1 MPKTTSELFND
12 INSPTPYNTST
23 FSENNNMNET
33 EKFTIRVNFK
43 PQQATLTQDEKTT
56 QYQWGRI
63 IGCSLLVIVGIGGS
77 IYYLSQGNVDD
88 KKITTSL
95 VQHTDSGTTNNTTAI
110 TTPVNQTPKPES
122 TTTTTTENS
131 IVSTPVDNANA
142 DQQQDQT
149 QATNENRQDNN
160 NINVTKIDPEKR
172 NIEKV
177 ISAKVENQSVKDE
190 TTITDVESNQT
201 TSAMTTI
208 NETDETKAS
217 VTADGETAA
226 LTTSEEELNQA
237 SSTTE
242 TNMASPLF
250 SQVNTEIL
258 SDNVDRFLITPSVIN
273 NEPVGNINDIVF
285 DNNIATVY
293 AYSDVNDLKNS
304 MLYYVWTLNAKDVA
318 KVRVGVIGK
327 RWRSHSSKFVQK
339 NMRGQWKV
347 ELQNDKGE
355 ILAISQFKY

>member
-43 PQQATLTQDEKTT
+43 PQQTTLAQDEKKT

-63 IGCSLLVIVGIGGS
+63 IGCSLLIIVGIGGS
-77 IYYLSQGNVDD
+77 IYYLSQDNVDD
-88 KKITTSL
+88 KKITTSF
-95 VQHTDSGTTNNTTAI
+95 VQPKNSGTTNNTTAI
-110 TTPVNQTPKPES
+110 TTPVIQTPKPES
-122 TTTTTTENS
+122 PTTTTTENS
-131 IVSTPVDNANA
+131 IVSTPVDKANA

-160 NINVTKIDPEKR
+160 NINVTKIDPKKM
-172 NIEKV
+172 NIEKA
-177 ISAKVENQSVKDE
+177 ISANVENQSVFDE
-190 TTITDVESNQT
+190 TTVTNVESNQT
-201 TSAMTTI
+201 TSAITTS
-208 NETDETKAS
+208 DEIKAP
-217 VTADGETAA
+217 VTEDSDTAA
-226 LTTSEEELNQA
+226 LTTSEEDLNQA

-242 TNMASPLF
+242 TTMASPLF

-258 SDNVDRFLITPSVIN
+258 SDNVARFLITPSVIN

-293 AYSDVNDLKNS
+293 AYSDVNDLKNA
-304 MLYYVWTLNAKDVA
+304 MLYYVWTLNAKEVA